1 MTYREKLIEDYG
13 EGKAERIIESN
24 SCVCDYYAID
34 NEIEPEACYRTSC
47 ADCWEE
53 FEGSDCAVNHP
64 SHYGGDTTY
73 ETIKVINAWD
83 LDFELGNAIK
93 YISRAGKKDSSKKV
107 EDLKKAIWYI
117 NHAIERIDSVAK
129 N

>member
-24 SCVCDYYAID
+24 SCVCDYYAVD
-34 NEIEPEACYRTSC
+34 NEINPQACYRTFC
-47 ADCWEE
+47 VDCWDASEE
-53 FEGSDCAVNHP
+53 DLVNHP
-64 SHYGGDTTY
+64 LYYGGDDNPY

-93 YISRAGKKDSSKKV
+93 YISRAGKKDPSKKV
-107 EDLKKAIWYI
+107 KDLKKAIWYI
-117 NHAIERIDSVAK
+117 NHTIERIESDAK